1 MKSPFST
8 ALAITIGV
16 IILLGF
22 FITAPVIHS
31 VRLYLIEWAVILG
44 GIATLVGI
52 VNMLRVHWRKVRA
65 KNFSSLVI
73 ILAFLITF
81 TCGILFSPA
90 NKQFQNVVTY
100 IMVPVEATLMGL
112 LTFSLLFATIRF
124 FKMKKGAMGVIFL
137 ISTLVFLLV
146 SSSFVTATIK
156 IPGLELFLTALQM
169 LPLAGARGIMLGV
182 ALGGIIAGIRVLIG
196 VDRPYRG

>member
-22 FITAPVIHS
+22 FITAPAIQS

-44 GIATLVGI
+44 AIATLVGI
-52 VNMLRVHWRKVRA
+52 LNMLRVHWRKVRA

-81 TCGILFSPA
+81 VCGILFSPS
-90 NKQFQNVVTY
+90 NKHFQNVVTY
-100 IMVPVEATLMGL
+100 IMIPVEATLMGL
-112 LTFSLLFATIRF
+112 LTFSLLFASIRL
-124 FKMKKGAMGVIFL
+124 FKIKKGAMGVIFL

-146 SSSFVTATIK
+146 SSSFLTAAIK
-156 IPGLELFLTALQM
+156 IPGIEFFLSALQT
-169 LPLAGARGIMLGV
+169 LPLAGARGILLGV
-182 ALGGIIAGIRVLIG
+182 ALGGIITGIRVLIG

>member
-81 TCGILFSPA
+81 ICGILFSPA

-100 IMVPVEATLMGL
+100 IMIPVEATLMGL

-124 FKMKKGAMGVIFL
+124 FKMKKGIMGVIFL